1 MATEVKAVSQL
12 EKLLAKIKNN
22 PKQVRFEE
30 LDKVL
35 IRAGFQR
42 RQPGSGSS
50 HYVYIRGQAV
60 IVVPYHQPHIKA
72 VYVERAIKILEGET
86 DDGR

>member
-1 MATEVKAVSQL
+1 MAHLKI
-12 EKLLAKIKNN
+12 LLRKIRNN

-35 IRAGFQR
+35 TRAGFAR
-42 RQPGSGSS
+42 RQPGGGSS
-50 HYVYIRGQAV
+50 HYIYTRGSAV

-72 VYVERAIKILEGET
+72 FYVERAVKILEGEMGS
-86 DDGR
+86 DE